1 MIAGSIFVVAV
12 VTMGIAICHRKKWKE
27 KQLGALSAKRFF
39 EFSCRNPPIGFHG
52 KKISYFYLLL

>member
-27 KQLGALSAKRFF
+27 KQLGAPSAKRFF
-39 EFSCRNPPIGFHG
+39 EF
-52 KKISYFYLLL
+52 